1 MIFTNITCAF
11 NELNKINNNIFI
23 ESHNKKKKFF
33 YASKARLNCISSLKI
48 NLDKYLKIDQQSFKK
63 KFFCRHSKLVAP
75 DLIGCYLIRNR
86 IDKGLIKGMIVETE
100 AYSQEEE
107 ACHGYNKKT
116 PSNKV
121 LFGEPGRF
129 YIYRSYGI
137 HHCLNIVTDKDNFAS
152 GVLIRAVFISNKN
165 ERSASGPGLVT
176 KTFEVDNKFNSLEIL
191 NNKCLWISKGK
202 LSLEKKDLI
211 QTTRI
216 GISKAKN
223 IKWRWYLKRS
233 RSISKREKG
242 DRNPNLKN
250 STNNLSGVT

>member
-1 MIFTNITCAF
+1 
-11 NELNKINNNIFI
+11 
-23 ESHNKKKKFF
+23 
-33 YASKARLNCISSLKI
+33 
-48 NLDKYLKIDQQSFKK
+48 
-63 KFFCRHSKLVAP
+63 
-75 DLIGCYLIRNR
+75 
-86 IDKGLIKGMIVETE
+86 MIVETE

-107 ACHGYNKKT
+107 ACHGYNGMT

-152 GVLIRAVFISNKN
+152 GVLIRALFISNKK
-165 ERSASGPGLVT
+165 ERLASGPGLLT
-176 KTFEVDNKFNSLEIL
+176 KALDVDNKLNSLKVL
-191 NNKCLWISKGK
+191 NNKFLWISKGD
-202 LSLEKKDLI
+202 LHIEKTDLI
-211 QTTRI
+211 QTKRI

-242 DRNPNLKN
+242 DRNPYLKT
-250 STNNLSGVT
+250 STNNLSHIT